1 MSSAVGTAH
10 RWENR
15 RANRAGGVRQ
25 DTHPGHHASDKNV
38 KSLER
43 IKQNLLPPEKI

>member
-1 MSSAVGTAH
+1 V
-10 RWENR
+10 
-15 RANRAGGVRQ
+15 
-25 DTHPGHHASDKNV
+25 DTHKDIMHPTKNV